1 MKKRLF
7 AVLAAVA
14 MLSGCASTT
23 SNGDNEFEDED
34 VRQEAAEQSEAF
46 VQNAKDRV
54 FFGFDRSNLSA
65 EAVKVLRVQADYLK
79 ANPEKKI
86 VVEGHTDDRGT
97 REYNLALG
105 ERRAV
110 AVKNYLISRGID
122 ANRIRVISYG
132 KERPAVVGANE
143 AAWSQNRRAVTI
155 VKD

>member
-14 MLSGCASTT
+14 MLSGCFATT
-23 SNGDNEFEDED
+23 SNGDNEFEEDENQQ
-34 VRQEAAEQSEAF
+34 VAEQSEAF

-54 FFGFDRSNLSA
+54 FFGFDKSNLSA
-65 EAVKVLRVQADYLK
+65 EAVKVLKVQAEYLK
-79 ANPEKKI
+79 ANPEKQI
-86 VVEGHTDDRGT
+86 VIEGHADDRGT

-110 AVKNYLISRGID
+110 AVKNYLISRGVAAD
-122 ANRIRVISYG
+122 RIRVISYG

-143 AAWSQNRRAVTI
+143 AAWSQNRRAVTM

>member
-14 MLSGCASTT
+14 LISGCASTT
-23 SNGDNEFEDED
+23 PAEEEDEASAAA
-34 VRQEAAEQSEAF
+34 QQAAEQSEAF

-54 FFGFDRSNLSA
+54 FFGFDKSNLSA
-65 EAVKVLRVQADYLK
+65 DAVRVLKVQAEYLK
-79 ANPEKKI
+79 ANPTKKI
-86 VVEGHTDDRGT
+86 VIEGHTDDRGT

-110 AVKNYLISRGID
+110 AVKNYLISRGVD
-122 ANRIRVISYG
+122 ADRIRVISYG

-143 AAWSQNRRAVTI
+143 AAWSQNRRAVTL

>member
-14 MLSGCASTT
+14 MLSGCFATT
-23 SNGDNEFEDED
+23 SNGDNEFEEDENQQ
-34 VRQEAAEQSEAF
+34 VAEQSEAF

-54 FFGFDRSNLSA
+54 FFGFDKSNLSA
-65 EAVKVLRVQADYLK
+65 EAVKVLKVQAEYLK
-79 ANPEKKI
+79 ANPEKQI
-86 VVEGHTDDRGT
+86 VVEGHADDRGT

-110 AVKNYLISRGID
+110 AVKNYLISRGVAAD
-122 ANRIRVISYG
+122 RIRVISYG

-143 AAWSQNRRAVTI
+143 AAWSQNRRAVTM

>member
-14 MLSGCASTT
+14 MLSGCAAAT
-23 SNGDNEFEDED
+23 SNGDEFEDAD
-34 VRQEAAEQSEAF
+34 AQASEQSEAF

-86 VVEGHTDDRGT
+86 VIEGHTDDRGT

-110 AVKNYLISRGID
+110 AVKNYLISRGVD
-122 ANRIRVISYG
+122 ANRVRVISYG
-132 KERPAVVGANE
+132 RERPAVVGANE

>member
-14 MLSGCASTT
+14 LISGCAST
-23 SNGDNEFEDED
+23 SGDNEIDD
-34 VRQEAAEQSEAF
+34 ADAQEAAQQAEEQSEAF

-54 FFGFDRSNLSA
+54 FFGFDKSNLSA
-65 EAVKVLRVQADYLK
+65 EAVRVLKVQAEYLK
-79 ANPEKKI
+79 ANPEKQI
-86 VVEGHTDDRGT
+86 VIEGHADDRGT

-110 AVKNYLISRGID
+110 AVKNYLISRGVD
-122 ANRIRVISYG
+122 ADRIRVISYG

-143 AAWSQNRRAVTI
+143 AAWSQNRRAVTL
-155 VKD
+155 D